1 MLHWCYTSSIVF
13 KLIFMPTIKNR
24 INLTV
29 PRDLN
34 LVLNRLAVR
43 DDRSVSSKALELIE
57 RALELEEDIVLQK
70 VAEDRDRKGV
80 KYILHKSAWR

>member
-1 MLHWCYTSSIVF
+1 
-13 KLIFMPTIKNR
+13 MPTIKNR